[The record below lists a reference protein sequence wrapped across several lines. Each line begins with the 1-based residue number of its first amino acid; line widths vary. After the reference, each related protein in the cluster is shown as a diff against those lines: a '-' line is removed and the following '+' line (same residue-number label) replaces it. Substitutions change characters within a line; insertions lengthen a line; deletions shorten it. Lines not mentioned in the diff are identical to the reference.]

1 MTFLADSRLPI
12 LPVLPQVRAA
22 LHSGPAILSAQTGSG
37 KTTLVPL
44 ALLEEGW
51 LSGRKIIMLEPR
63 RIAARAAAAR
73 MSELIGEPLGG
84 TVGYRIRFDN
94 KVSSRTRIEVVTE
107 GILTR
112 RLQSDP
118 ELAGV
123 GLVIFDEFHE
133 RSLQAD
139 LGLTLCLDLCELR
152 DDLRL
157 LVMSATLDTEPLS
170 RLMNGAPIIRG
181 EGESYPVEVHY
192 LPPPSSKT
200 PIVQGMERGIE
211 HAWQAEQGD
220 ILAFLPGAGEIRAT
234 EETLAGRFAA
244 TDILPLYGELSH
256 AQQDRVLRP
265 SDRRNRRII
274 LATPIAETS
283 ITIEGIGCVV
293 DSGLARRPRF
303 NPATGL
309 DRLETVRISQA
320 SAEQRRGRA
329 GRLGPGHCYRL
340 WGRETQQGLL
350 PFTPPEI
357 VNSDLTS
364 LVLDLALWGVS
375 EPDQSRWLD
384 PPRAGAWNSARDLL
398 RSMGALDTQGRIT
411 TTGRKLASLP
421 IHPRLGAMLLAAVK
435 LQIGATSCM
444 LAALLSERDIF
455 KGRNRSI
462 DLRDRLQALV
472 NLRDHHD
479 GAVDPIIRS
488 KILQQIGQWRKLLR
502 IDSAEPIKEAACGT
516 LLTFAYPDRLAVL
529 RKGSRAHYQLV
540 SGKGAL
546 LADGDPLAGSPFLVA
561 AHLDAGRQDA
571 RIFLAAPVDE
581 NDLHLHH
588 PELFT
593 TQERIWWDPPSGR
606 VQAVAERLLGR
617 IALSQIPLA
626 HPDPEQVLSSFLAG
640 IREIGLEKLPWNH
653 ESRQVQARI
662 GSLRIWQG
670 KGWPDVS
677 DSALLADLAWLA
689 PFCLRITSPAELRH
703 LDMKTI
709 LKSLFSRQQ
718 LLELEKAAP
727 THITAPSGSR
737 IQLVYEPGQ
746 QPVLAV
752 RLQEMF
758 GQHVTPTV
766 CHGRIKVTL
775 HLLSPS
781 RRPIQMTSDLESFWL
796 TTYGE
801 VKKELAGR
809 YPKHYWPDDPH
820 QAQATARTKKA
831 MQKTGASGYPKP
843 PSKNK

>member
-22 LHSGPAILSAQTGSG
+22 LCNGPAILSAPTGSG

-44 ALLEEGW
+44 ALLEEKW

-73 MSELIGEPLGG
+73 MSKLIGEPLGG
-84 TVGYRIRFDN
+84 RVGYRIRFDS

-118 ELAGV
+118 ELADV

-139 LGLTLCLDLCELR
+139 LGLALCLDLCELR

-170 RLMNGAPIIRG
+170 RLMNGAPVIRG
-181 EGESYPVEVHY
+181 EGESYPVEIHY

-200 PIVQGMERGIE
+200 PIVQIMERGIE

-234 EETLAGRFAA
+234 AETLAGRFAA
-244 TDILPLYGELSH
+244 TDILPLYGDLNH
-256 AQQDRVLRP
+256 AEQDRVLRP

-357 VNSDLTS
+357 VNGDLAS

-375 EPDQSRWLD
+375 EPDQLRWLD
-384 PPRAGAWNSARDLL
+384 PPPAGAWNNARDLL
-398 RSMGALDTQGRIT
+398 RSLGALDASGRIT
-411 TTGRKLASLP
+411 PRGRKLASLP

-435 LQIGATSCM
+435 LQMGATACM

-455 KGRNRSI
+455 KGRNRST
-462 DLRDRLQALV
+462 DLRDRLQA

-479 GAVDPIIRS
+479 DAVDPIIRRR
-488 KILQQIGQWRKLLR
+488 ILQQIGQWRKILDIDDHERLR
-502 IDSAEPIKEAACGT
+502 GTACGI

-529 RKGSRAHYQLV
+529 RRGSRDHYQLV
-540 SGKGAL
+540 TGKGAV
-546 LADGDPLAGSPFLVA
+546 LAAGDPLAGSPLLVA
-561 AHLDAGRQDA
+561 AQLDAGREDA
-571 RIFLAAPVDE
+571 RIFLASPVDE
-581 NDLHLHH
+581 DDLHLHH
-588 PELFT
+588 PGLFK
-593 TQERIWWDPPSGR
+593 TQERIRWDTSSGR
-606 VQAVAERLLGR
+606 VQAVTERLLGR
-617 IALSQIPLA
+617 IALSQVPLA
-626 HPDPEQVLSSFLAG
+626 HPDQEQVLSSFLAG
-640 IREIGLEKLPWNH
+640 IREIGLDKLPWSH
-653 ESRQVQARI
+653 ESRQIQARI

-670 KGWPDVS
+670 EGWPDIG

-689 PFCLRITSPAELRH
+689 PYCLRMTSSAELRQ

-709 LKSLFSRQQ
+709 LQSLFSRRQ

-727 THITAPSGSR
+727 AHITVPSGSR
-737 IQLVYEPGQ
+737 LQLAYEPGKP
-746 QPVLAV
+746 PVLAV

-758 GQHVTPTV
+758 GQYVTPTV
-766 CHGRIKVTL
+766 CHGLIKVTL

-781 RRPIQMTSDLESFWL
+781 NRPIQVTSDLKSFWL
-796 TTYGE
+796 TTYSE

-820 QAQATARTKKA
+820 QAQATARTKKG
-831 MQKTGASGYPKP
+831 MRKTGIFSNLNS

>member
-22 LHSGPAILSAQTGSG
+22 LRNGPAILSAPTGSG

-73 MSELIGEPLGG
+73 MSELVGEPLGG
-84 TVGYRIRFDN
+84 TVGYRIRFDG
-94 KVSSRTRIEVVTE
+94 KVSSRTRIEVITE

-139 LGLTLCLDLCELR
+139 LGLALCLDLCELR

-157 LVMSATLDTEPLS
+157 LVMSATLDTAPLS
-170 RLMNGAPIIRG
+170 RLMRGAPVICG
-181 EGESYPVEVHY
+181 EGESYPVDVHY
-192 LPPPSSKT
+192 LPPPSPKS
-200 PIVQGMERGIE
+200 PIVQTMVRGIE
-211 HAWQAEQGD
+211 RAWQAQPGD

-234 EETLAGRFAA
+234 EEALTERFAA

-256 AQQDRVLRP
+256 AEQDRVLRP
-265 SDRRNRRII
+265 SQRRNRRII

-293 DSGLARRPRF
+293 DGGLARRPRF

-309 DRLETVRISQA
+309 DRLETVRISRA

-340 WGRETQQGLL
+340 WGRETDQGLL

-357 VNSDLTS
+357 VSADLAS

-375 EPDQSRWLD
+375 EPDQLRWLD
-384 PPRAGAWNSARDLL
+384 PPREGAWNSARDLL
-398 RSMGALDTQGRIT
+398 RSLGALDDHGRIT
-411 TTGRKLASLP
+411 GTGRRLAPLP
-421 IHPRLGAMLLAAVK
+421 IHPRLGAMLLAAVQ
-435 LQIGATSCM
+435 LHLGATACM

-455 KGRNRSI
+455 KGRNRST

-472 NLRDHHD
+472 TPRDHHD
-479 GAVDPIIRS
+479 DVVDPVIRRR
-488 KILQQIGQWRKLLR
+488 ILQQIWQWRKLLDIDDHER
-502 IDSAEPIKEAACGT
+502 IRGTACGT

-529 RKGSRAHYQLV
+529 QRGSRAQYQLMT
-540 SGKGAL
+540 GKGAL
-546 LADGDPLAGSPFLVA
+546 LAASDPLAGSPFLVA
-561 AHLDAGRQDA
+561 AQLDAGREEA
-571 RIFLAAPVDE
+571 RVFLAAPVDE
-581 NDLHLHH
+581 GDLHLHH
-588 PELFT
+588 PGLFRT
-593 TQERIWWDPPSGR
+593 RDRIWWDTPSGR
-606 VQAVAERLLGR
+606 VQAVTERLLGR
-617 IALSQIPLA
+617 IALTQIPLA
-626 HPDPEQVLSSFLAG
+626 HPDQEQLLSAFLAG
-640 IREIGLEKLPWNH
+640 IRGIGLDKLPWNQ

-670 KGWPDVS
+670 EGWPDVS

-689 PFCLRITSPAELRH
+689 PYCLRMTSQTDLRQ
-703 LDMKTI
+703 LDVKAI
-709 LKSLFSRQQ
+709 LQSLFSREQ
-718 LLELEKAAP
+718 LLQLKAAAP

-737 IQLVYEPGQ
+737 IQLVYEPGKP
-746 QPVLAV
+746 PVLAV

-758 GQHVTPTV
+758 GQRVTPSV
-766 CHGRIKVTL
+766 CHGLIKVTL

-781 RRPIQMTSDLESFWL
+781 RRPIQVTSDLESFWL
-796 TTYGE
+796 TTYGA

-809 YPKHYWPDDPH
+809 YPRHYWPDNPH
-820 QAQATARTKKA
+820 QAQATAHTKKG
-831 MQKTGASGYPKP
+831 MQRTSASGNPSP
-843 PSKNK
+843 PLKNK